1 MTVRRR
7 SAAEARIYTE
17 LLALIDA
24 IERAEAGGPPS
35 PVALPASRRCVS
47 PAGPDAPE
55 KVQDTIFVDAETA
68 KWFRAGGRGFQ
79 RRINL
84 VLRSYMVEAVARAET
99 RARKLLAPPHNED
112 GGGVSGDG
120 R

>member
-7 SAAEARIYTE
+7 SASEARFYTE
-17 LLALIDA
+17 MLALIDA
-24 IERAEAGGPPS
+24 IERAETEDPPS
-35 PVALPASRRCVS
+35 PVVLPPSRRCLT

-55 KVQDTIFVDAETA
+55 RVPTKLSLGAETA

-79 RRINL
+79 RRINM
-84 VLRSYMVEAVARAET
+84 VLRSYMLEAVARAEV
-99 RARKLLAPPHNED
+99 RARKLLAPPPE
-112 GGGVSGDG
+112 GVSGDD